1 MIYKICLKLK
11 GYVKSK
17 IKKLTLAYL
26 KTKVRQDK
34 LLVLGCLLKKLN
46 ELAATY
52 VSTRGPCSII
62 GDEVLDYQVRNGA
75 GYFHF
80 SLTTSKFEC

>member
-11 GYVKSK
+11 GCVKSK
-17 IKKLTLAYL
+17 IKKLTLTYL
-26 KTKVRQDK
+26 NRVRQDK
-34 LLVLGCLLKKLN
+34 LLVFGCLLKKLN

-62 GDEVLDYQVRNGA
+62 GDEVLDYQVRNGT

>member
-11 GYVKSK
+11 GCVKSK
-17 IKKLTLAYL
+17 IKKLTLTYL
-26 KTKVRQDK
+26 NRVRQDK

-52 VSTRGPCSII
+52 VSTGGPSSII

-80 SLTTSKFEC
+80 SLTTSKFEY

>member
-17 IKKLTLAYL
+17 IKKLTLTYL

-34 LLVLGCLLKKLN
+34 LL
-46 ELAATY
+46 
-52 VSTRGPCSII
+52 
-62 GDEVLDYQVRNGA
+62 GDLIKTQ
-75 GYFHF
+75 
-80 SLTTSKFEC
+80 